1 MTGGPVGA
9 AETGE
14 AGAGDGSALSAADHE
29 AIRAVFARRLHVM
42 DTKQWDGYGPC
53 HTEDVVSESW
63 AAGGGAAQ
71 VRGREALTEKIRDTL
86 DGNSPVTSVHHGH
99 TPLIEYAGPHPETGE
114 PTATGVWAMEDRLWW
129 QVDGRERWL
138 HGWGH
143 YHERYRRV
151 DGRWLIS
158 YRRLERIRVDTG
170 WSQD

>member
-1 MTGGPVGA
+1 M
-9 AETGE
+9 TGE
-14 AGAGDGSALSAADHE
+14 AGVAGIGEPEAGEGPALSATDLE
-29 AIRAVFARRLHVM
+29 AIRAVFARRLYVM

-63 AAGGGAAQ
+63 AAGGGEAQ
-71 VRGREALTEKIRDTL
+71 VRGRQALTEKIRDTL
-86 DGNSPVTSVHHGH
+86 DGASPVTSVHHGH

-114 PTATGVWAMEDRLWW
+114 PTATGIWAMEDRLWW
-129 QVDGRERWL
+129 QIDGRERWL

-151 DGRWLIS
+151 DGQWLIS

-170 WSQD
+170 WSQA

>member
-1 MTGGPVGA
+1 M
-9 AETGE
+9 TGE
-14 AGAGDGSALSAADHE
+14 AGATGIDEAGADAGSAFAAADLE
-29 AIRAVFARRLHVM
+29 AIRAVFARRLYVM

-63 AAGGGAAQ
+63 AAGGGEAQ
-71 VRGREALTEKIRDTL
+71 VRGRQALTEKIRDTL
-86 DGNSPVTSVHHGH
+86 DGASPVTSVHHGH

-114 PTATGVWAMEDRLWW
+114 PTATGIWSMEDRLWW
-129 QVDGRERWL
+129 RVENGRERWL

-151 DGRWLIS
+151 DGQWLIS

-170 WSQD
+170 WSQG

>member
-1 MTGGPVGA
+1 MSAVNGPAGVD
-9 AETGE
+9 E
-14 AGAGDGSALSAADHE
+14 AGAGEGSALSAADLE
-29 AIRAVFARRLHVM
+29 AIRAVFARRLYVM

-63 AAGGGAAQ
+63 AAGGGEAQ
-71 VRGREALTEKIRDTL
+71 VQGRQALTEKIRDTL
-86 DGNSPVTSVHHGH
+86 DGASPVTSVHHGH

-114 PTATGVWAMEDRLWW
+114 PTATGIWAMEDRLWW

-151 DGRWLIS
+151 DGQWLIS

-170 WSQD
+170 WSQG